1 MENLENS
8 ENCRD
13 GCELMKSGGD
23 PSVGGRS
30 MNSIRYRTTGQT
42 SDHNLKSLNFG
53 SPRNVFNIFLIFLYR
68 TSGQTSDHQEKK
80 IVSTFLDQI

>member
-8 ENCRD
+8 ENNRD

-53 SPRNVFNIFLIFLYR
+53 SPRNVFNILQQGLIFFIVLG
-68 TSGQTSDHQEKK
+68 SSSPLMSDN
-80 IVSTFLDQI
+80 